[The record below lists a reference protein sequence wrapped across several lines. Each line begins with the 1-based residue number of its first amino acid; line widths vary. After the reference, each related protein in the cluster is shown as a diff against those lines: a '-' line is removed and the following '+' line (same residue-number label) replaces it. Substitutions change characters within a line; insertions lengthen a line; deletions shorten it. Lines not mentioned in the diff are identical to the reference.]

1 MRVKMQQPAY
11 KCEKMQ
17 MRALFVNGPIPGWR
31 REYYYTF
38 AYCRFLHRLLLIAV
52 HVGYMANSRLVVLVS
67 HGILSLTWN
76 KRPCG
81 TLAPRPIAGFANKC
95 QLREEPS
102 FKYILRHVNQ
112 LRYNIGYC
120 YSQTGCFIIS
130 FPNFVLVGLCGAVQA
145 FRARPFVLWL
155 QFWLM
160 NSKASAAW
168 RDWKLKSISV
178 HSVLS
183 WLSRYQRWQTLQN
196 SDRQSITDTCIYIY
210 STTIPTAQTL
220 QLL

>member
-1 MRVKMQQPAY
+1 MAY
-11 KCEKMQ
+11 
-17 MRALFVNGPIPGWR
+17 
-31 REYYYTF
+31 
-38 AYCRFLHRLLLIAV
+38 
-52 HVGYMANSRLVVLVS
+52 SRLVVLVS
-67 HGILSLTWN
+67 HGIPSLTLS
-76 KRPCG
+76 R
-81 TLAPRPIAGFANKC
+81 LDQLHFFANKC
-95 QLREEPS
+95 QLWEEPS
-102 FKYILRHVNQ
+102 FKYILQHVNQ

-130 FPNFVLVGLCGAVQA
+130 SPNLVLVGLCGAVQA
-145 FRARPFVLWL
+145 LRARPFVLWL

-196 SDRQSITDTCIYIY
+196 SDRQSITDTRIYIY